1 MKTTVVSIAS
11 QTTQNSELAQQHM
24 TSLEI
29 AELTGKQHK
38 NLMRDIRNMEPAW
51 EKVQGLKFE
60 LSSRIYQLPNG
71 GTKEVPCYVLNKTE
85 CLYIATKFNDEA
97 RAKLVLRW
105 EELEH
110 ERMAKMISHE
120 IKLIAANDEEVLN
133 EADVIIGEEL
143 DDLNKYSDNCY
154 TPTEVGKPFG
164 MDGRDLNSFLA
175 DKGVIRWGHGQW
187 QLTPDYLHRG
197 LAENRSFIYHGRNG
211 QRKTQSRLVWTEKG
225 REFIND
231 LIEL

>member
-11 QTTQNSELAQQHM
+11 QTTQNSESAQQHM

-51 EKVQGLKFE
+51 EMVQALKFE

-231 LIEL
+231 LIGH

>member
-1 MKTTVVSIAS
+1 M
-11 QTTQNSELAQQHM
+11 
-24 TSLEI
+24 
-29 AELTGKQHK
+29 G
-38 NLMRDIRNMEPAW
+38 
-51 EKVQGLKFE
+51 KVQGLKFE

-231 LIEL
+231 LIEH

>member
-11 QTTQNSELAQQHM
+11 QTTQNSESAQQHM

-231 LIEL
+231 LIEH

>member
-1 MKTTVVSIAS
+1 
-11 QTTQNSELAQQHM
+11 
-24 TSLEI
+24 
-29 AELTGKQHK
+29 
-38 NLMRDIRNMEPAW
+38 
-51 EKVQGLKFE
+51 
-60 LSSRIYQLPNG
+60 
-71 GTKEVPCYVLNKTE
+71 
-85 CLYIATKFNDEA
+85 
-97 RAKLVLRW
+97 
-105 EELEH
+105 
-110 ERMAKMISHE
+110 
-120 IKLIAANDEEVLN
+120 
-133 EADVIIGEEL
+133 
-143 DDLNKYSDNCY
+143 
-154 TPTEVGKPFG
+154 

>member
-1 MKTTVVSIAS
+1 
-11 QTTQNSELAQQHM
+11 M

-154 TPTEVGKPFG
+154 TPTEVGKTFG

>member
-1 MKTTVVSIAS
+1 MKTTVVSIVS
-11 QTTQNSELAQQHM
+11 QTTQNSESAQQHM

>member
-11 QTTQNSELAQQHM
+11 QTTQNSESAQQHM

-105 EELEH
+105 EELER

>member
-11 QTTQNSELAQQHM
+11 QTTQNSESAQQHM

-197 LAENRSFIYHGRNG
+197 LTENRSFIYHGRNG

>member
-11 QTTQNSELAQQHM
+11 QTTQNSESAQQRM

-29 AELTGKQHK
+29 AELTGKLH
-38 NLMRDIRNMEPAW
+38 NDLMKAIRKMEPAW
-51 EKVQGLKFE
+51 ENVQGGKFS
-60 LSSRIYQLPNG
+60 LLQKTYQLPNG
-71 GTKEVPCYVLNKTE
+71 GTKLQPYYLLTKTE

-197 LAENRSFIYHGRNG
+197 LTENRSFIYHGRNG